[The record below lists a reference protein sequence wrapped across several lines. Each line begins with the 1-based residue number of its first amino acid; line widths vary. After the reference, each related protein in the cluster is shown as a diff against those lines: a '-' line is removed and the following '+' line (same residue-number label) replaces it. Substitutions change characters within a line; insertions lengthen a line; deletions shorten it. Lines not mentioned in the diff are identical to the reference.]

1 MAVQQASGKHV
12 FDGSLVKQLRE
23 ISKNVSEAKFR
34 NLLADLSIEL
44 ADAKLKIAAL
54 KEELAVQTEGIREL
68 KRTPDAK
75 SKPPGMKWACDQF
88 EGDDRLYCAACY
100 DTNGLKSATNR
111 LNTKFRQCPVC
122 KAQIGP

>member
-1 MAVQQASGKHV
+1 MAVQQASTKHV

-75 SKPPGMKWACDQF
+75 SKPPGMKWGCYQF
-88 EGDDRLYCAACY
+88 EGDDRLYCTACY

-111 LNTKFRQCPVC
+111 LNTKFQQCPVC

>member
-1 MAVQQASGKHV
+1 MAVQQASTKHV

-34 NLLADLSIEL
+34 NLLADL
-44 ADAKLKIAAL
+44 
-54 KEELAVQTEGIREL
+54 
-68 KRTPDAK
+68 
-75 SKPPGMKWACDQF
+75 GMKWGCYQF
-88 EGDDRLYCAACY
+88 EGDDRLYCTACY

-111 LNTKFRQCPVC
+111 LNTKFQQCPVC